1 MTTLGIEISDRVAIQ
16 KTNKLWKTYFFI
28 VGTSIIFAC
37 AIAYTLWADIHND
50 AQTELTHSN
59 LTASNATQ
67 SALRK
72 SESLLT
78 VIGQQLI
85 DFKNRGHS
93 SIASK
98 QILNELLKNNPDILG
113 FGLADSSGKLI
124 ITSFDIPPKT
134 SFNLQK
140 NTDSSASFKQALN
153 NQHMIVGR
161 TYYAPFLGQ
170 WVIPLRQRIT
180 DTNGEITGVMT
191 AGLKLNHSGTIGSS
205 SYLPRYIGTFILR
218 RDQYRQQV
226 PENVFNNPET
236 VYSKPAPDKWI
247 RQFERDFRDGGL
259 KMSTIREQS
268 PKIFTGTSLLSRD
281 MAKALTAVS
290 YNKRYA
296 YYTATTMPYAIV
308 TQRLFKPLAW
318 LSLALVI
325 FNSILFWLFRS
336 NIRLQNEA
344 RKNLEH
350 QATRDQLTSL
360 PNRRHLLNIYPK
372 WIENCQ
378 ERFYAVFID
387 LDNFKFCNDLHGHSV
402 GDQILQEVASRINQS
417 FPNCLKIRPGGD
429 EFIILCPDTESQ
441 SIIKLCNQFLQNLK
455 QPIFVSN
462 LDFSIAASIGIA
474 HAPMH
479 GTSLDDLLRKADMA
493 MYQAKKTGNSSFI
506 YSNNLEKEQQK
517 TALIEKQLRRALER
531 NEFSLVY
538 QPQVDAQ
545 TKVIIG
551 AEALIRWNN
560 KELGTVPPDVFIPI
574 AESTGLIIDIGRF
587 VLETS
592 MQEMASITQS
602 KPNCSNLRLS
612 VNISI
617 HQLFSATIIEEIQY
631 IVKKYPSPALAIEI
645 TESLFIDDFDAAR
658 LVLEKIQTCGVDISL
673 DDFGTGYSSLSVLN
687 QLPIDE
693 LKIDRSFVQ
702 HVLTEKNDEHLIK
715 GIINLGKA
723 LQIPVLSEG
732 VEEKEQADLLLDFG
746 CDLFQGYFFSKPLNK
761 EDFSK
766 YLTKQNNIA

>member
-1 MTTLGIEISDRVAIQ
+1 VAIQ

-28 VGTSIIFAC
+28 VATSIIFAC
-37 AIAYTLWADIHND
+37 AIAYTLWGDIHND
-50 AQTELTHSN
+50 AQTELIHAN
-59 LTASNATQ
+59 RTASSATR
-67 SALRK
+67 STLRK

-78 VIGQQLI
+78 VIGQRLI
-85 DFKNRGHS
+85 DFKQRGES
-93 SIASK
+93 NTTSK
-98 QILNELLKNNPDILG
+98 QILNELLSSNPDILG
-113 FGLADSSGKLI
+113 FGLAVPSGKLI
-124 ITSFDIPPKT
+124 ITSFDIPPET

-140 NTDSSASFKQALN
+140 KADTAASFKQALN
-153 NQHMIVGR
+153 SSYMIVGR
-161 TYYAPFLGQ
+161 TYYAPFLDQ

-180 DTNGEITGVMT
+180 DTNGKITGVMT
-191 AGLKLNHSGTIGSS
+191 AGLKLNHSGTIGSR
-205 SYLPRYIGTFILR
+205 SYLPHYINTFILR
-218 RDQYRQQV
+218 KDLYRQQV
-226 PENVFNNPET
+226 PENVFNNPENIFNNPET
-236 VYSKPAPDKWI
+236 VYSKPASDKWM
-247 RQFERDFRDGGL
+247 RQFQRDFRNGGL
-259 KMSTIREQS
+259 KLSTIREQS
-268 PKIFTGTSLLSRD
+268 PEIFTGTSLLSKN
-281 MAKALTAVS
+281 MVPALTAVS

-296 YYTATTMPYAIV
+296 YYTATTMPYAKV
-308 TQRLFKPLAW
+308 TQRLVKPLAW

-325 FNSILFWLFRS
+325 FNSVLFWLFRS
-336 NIRLQNEA
+336 NIRLQNDA

-350 QATRDQLTSL
+350 QATRDQLTGL
-360 PNRRHLLNIYPK
+360 PNRRHLVNIYPE
-372 WIENCQ
+372 WIANCQ
-378 ERFYAVFID
+378 EQFYAVFID
-387 LDNFKFCNDLHGHSV
+387 LDNFKLCNDLHGHSV
-402 GDQILQEVASRINQS
+402 GDQVLQEVASRINQS

-455 QPIFVSN
+455 QPIFISN
-462 LDFSIAASIGIA
+462 LDFSISASIGIA

-493 MYQAKKTGNSSFI
+493 MYQAKKTGSSSSI

-538 QPQVDAQ
+538 QPQVDSQ
-545 TKVIIG
+545 TKAIIG
-551 AEALIRWNN
+551 VEALIRWNN
-560 KELGTVPPDVFIPI
+560 EELGTVPPDVFIPI

-592 MQEMASITQS
+592 MQEMASIIQS
-602 KPNCSNLRLS
+602 KPDYSNLRLS

-617 HQLFSATIIEEIQY
+617 HQLFSATIIDEIQY
-631 IVKKYPSPALAIEI
+631 IVKKHPSPVLAVEI

-658 LVLEKIQTCGVDISL
+658 VVLERIQACGVDISL

-732 VEEKEQADLLLDFG
+732 VEEQEQADLLLEFG

-766 YLTKQNNIA
+766 YLTKQNNTA